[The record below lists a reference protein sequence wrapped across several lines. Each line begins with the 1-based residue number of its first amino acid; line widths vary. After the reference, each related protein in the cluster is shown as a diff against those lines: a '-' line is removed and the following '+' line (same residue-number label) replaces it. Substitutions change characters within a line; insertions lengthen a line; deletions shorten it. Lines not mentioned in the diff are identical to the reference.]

1 MQLVARS
8 LKLNCARMLTVLF
21 ACLFFT
27 SCGRNRE
34 SSGTAT
40 IGKVNIVTLAKRLSI
55 ENGDGYKLVKIINPW
70 QGAENINIT
79 WYLVN
84 RGEAVPAGIDP
95 SRVIFVPVRKI
106 VCMSTTHLAMITALN
121 EEGSIAGMSG
131 VQYIYSPDLR
141 KLAEAGKI
149 KDVGYESNLNKELII
164 DLKPDLVMIYGVGN
178 ESSGYVGKLQELGMK
193 VIYNA
198 DYLETDPLGKAEW
211 IKLFGA
217 LYCRDA
223 MADSVYNAET
233 EAYNSIKAVLNEKNP
248 PTPKVML
255 GLPFKDTWFVSP
267 GNSFISTLIRDAGGD
282 YLWSDVKSAVSMP
295 LGLENVWMK
304 AMNAEFW
311 LNIGTITTGDEIEA
325 VDARLSDIPC
335 FKKGNLYNNNL
346 RVSPEGGNDFWESG
360 TVYPHL
366 ILHDIAAILHPD
378 IFPGVQLF
386 YYRKVN

>member
-1 MQLVARS
+1 M
-8 LKLNCARMLTVLF
+8 F
-21 ACLFFT
+21 CLIIL
-27 SCGRNRE
+27 SCGRNRKTSVSTE
-34 SSGTAT
+34 T
-40 IGKVNIVTLAKRLSI
+40 GKGNIVSVAKRLAI
-55 ENGDGYKLVKIINPW
+55 VNGDGYKQVKILNPW
-70 QGAENINIT
+70 QGAENVSIT

-84 RGEAVPAGIDP
+84 RGEPVPAGIDP
-95 SRVIFVPVRKI
+95 SGVIFVPVRKI
-106 VCMSTTHLAMITALN
+106 VCMSTTHLAMITALH
-121 EEGSIAGMSG
+121 EENSIAGMSG
-131 VQYIYSPDLR
+131 IQYIYSPELR
-141 KLAEAGKI
+141 KMAEAGKI
-149 KDVGYESNLNKELII
+149 KDVGYESNLNKELIV

-217 LYCRDA
+217 LYSCDA
-223 MADSVYNAET
+223 MADSVFNAES
-233 EAYNSIKAVLNEKNP
+233 EAYNTIKSILSEKNP
-248 PTPKVML
+248 ARPKVML
-255 GLPFKDTWFVSP
+255 GLPFKDTWFISP

-282 YLWSDVKSAVSMP
+282 YLWSDVRSAVSMP

-311 LNIGTITTGDEIEA
+311 LNIGTITSGDEIKA

-335 FKKGNLYNNNL
+335 FKKGNLYNNNR
-346 RVSPEGGNDFWESG
+346 RVAPEGGNDFWESG

-378 IFPGVQLF
+378 IFPGGMLY